1 MKKKPLTIVSLII
14 LACVIAATIYAQ
26 GVLKPSPS
34 SPEEVVAARK
44 FAMRMIGANV
54 GDIRGKIKAGN
65 IKGTAA
71 NAGSIA
77 ALATF
82 LPLVYK
88 EEYRDVYPMKGS
100 KYFYKAEISDV
111 EAAFEDLRVQAEEL
125 MKLAAAGDKSGVEA
139 QARKVL
145 GACGGCHKPARGQY

>member
-1 MKKKPLTIVSLII
+1 MKKKGLTILSLI
-14 LACVIAATIYAQ
+14 ASVSVIAATIYAQ
-26 GVLKPSPS
+26 AVLKPSPS
-34 SPEEVVAARK
+34 SAEEVVTARK
-44 FAMRMIGANV
+44 FAMRIMGANV
-54 GDIRGKIKAGN
+54 GDLRAKIKAGN
-65 IKGTAA
+65 IKGVAA

-88 EEYRDVYPMKGS
+88 EQYGDVYPVKGS

-111 EAAFEDLRVQAEEL
+111 AIAFGNLRAQAEEL

-139 QARKVL
+139 QAPKLL
-145 GACGGCHKPARGQY
+145 GACGGCHKPARGKY

>member
-1 MKKKPLTIVSLII
+1 MKKPLIILSLII
-14 LACVIAATIYAQ
+14 LVCAIAVAIYAQ

-34 SPEEVVAARK
+34 SPEEVVTARK
-44 FAMRMIGANV
+44 FAMRIIGANV
-54 GDIRGKIKAGN
+54 GDIRGKIKDGN
-65 IKGTAA
+65 IKGVAA

-111 EAAFEDLRVQAEEL
+111 ANAFGDLRAQAEEL
-125 MKLAAAGDKSGVEA
+125 MKLAADGDKSGVEA
-139 QARKVL
+139 QTRKLL
-145 GACGGCHKPARGQY
+145 GSCGGCHKPTRGQY

>member
-1 MKKKPLTIVSLII
+1 MKKKPLTIVSLCI
-14 LACVIAATIYAQ
+14 LVSVIAATIYAQ

-34 SPEEVVAARK
+34 SPEEVVEARK
-44 FAMRMIGANV
+44 FAMRMIGANA

-65 IKGTAA
+65 IKGVAA

-111 EAAFEDLRVQAEEL
+111 ARAFGDLRAQAEEL

>member
-1 MKKKPLTIVSLII
+1 MKKKGLTILSLI
-14 LACVIAATIYAQ
+14 ASVSVIAATIYAQ
-26 GVLKPSPS
+26 AVLKPSPS
-34 SPEEVVAARK
+34 SAEEVVAARK

-65 IKGTAA
+65 IKGVAA

-111 EAAFEDLRVQAEEL
+111 ARAFGDLRAEAEEL
-125 MKLAAAGDKSGVEA
+125 MKLAAASDKSGVEA
-139 QARKVL
+139 QTRKVL
-145 GACGGCHKPARGQY
+145 GSCGACHKPARGQY